1 MSSPTRY
8 STSPAPW
15 VPGATL
21 LRGECLPALR
31 AMPDASVSCVVTDPP
46 YGLSDVK
53 SAEVV
58 QAITAWAS
66 GDRERVPNGRGF
78 MGHDWD
84 KFVPPPAVWDECLRV
99 LKPGGYMAVFAGAR
113 TADLM
118 GLSIRL
124 AGFEIRDT
132 ITWMYGCLTADTEVL
147 TEQGWKLGIDVVA
160 GERVAQWHSSDNR
173 ISLAPV
179 LQIYRAPWDGPMRTL
194 RNADTDQ
201 VLTPNHR
208 VYNRQ
213 RQRKM
218 INGDRQSW
226 YDEQWKVSEA
236 KDISTWNP
244 VQLPIAGL
252 HDGPGIGGTDY
263 AALLGWVWTEGG
275 FDHSGTGVRL
285 YQSSVNDDKVQNINS
300 LLDRLGAHKRY
311 DYSRKYTRRNGILHN
326 YTATTW
332 YISGKLANQVRADL
346 PGKRP
351 TYALLWRMTLV
362 EKKAFLHAAL
372 LGDDHVD
379 AGGTWQFY
387 QKYEDDL
394 IWLQTLLAMIGQSG
408 KVGMRSDRPGGVV
421 YIRNTD
427 KTELQNRH
435 LRNLSENYF
444 GEVWCIKVPTG
455 AFVAR
460 RNGKIFITGNS
471 GFPKSL
477 DVSKAIDKTAGAER
491 EVIGIHH
498 RHGGGSPRSSS
509 MSGPLGTA
517 SSLPLTAPATEEAKI
532 YDGWGT
538 ALKPAGEP
546 IIVARKP
553 FVGTVAANVLKH
565 GTGGMNIDGC
575 RVDSKPRTTHARGNV
590 QGTAPQPMSWG
601 EQTAHAVDGANK
613 RWPANVV
620 LSHGEDCEL
629 ENCVAGCP
637 VAELDQQSGNCPSG
651 GSTHDRSA
659 LTTGIYG
666 QYTSGRNGS
675 RPADSGSASRFFP
688 VFRYQAKAPK
698 SERPV
703 VNGVAHPTVKPLAL
717 MEWLVTLFTPP
728 YGVVLDPFTG
738 SGTTGHAA
746 LKLGFNSILIERYA
760 QYWPLID
767 KRFSDYL
774 DSLKAEVG

>member
-1 MSSPTRY
+1 
-8 STSPAPW
+8 

-46 YGLSDVK
+46 YGLSDIK

-66 GDRERVPNGRGF
+66 GDRERVPDGRGF
-78 MGHDWD
+78 MGNEWD
-84 KFVPPPAVWDECLRV
+84 RFVPPAAVWDECLRV

-124 AGFEIRDT
+124 AGFEIKPA
-132 ITWMYGCLTADTEVL
+132 IYWLYGCLTADTEVL
-147 TEQGWKLGIDVVA
+147 TEQGWKLGIDVAA
-160 GERVAQWHSSDNR
+160 GERVAQWRSSDNR

-179 LQIYRAPWDGPMRTL
+179 LQTYRAPWDGPMRVL

-244 VQLPIAGL
+244 VQLPVAGL

-263 AALLGWVWTEGG
+263 AALLGWMWTEGG

-300 LLDRLGAHKRY
+300 LLDRLGVHKRY
-311 DYSRKYTRRNGILHN
+311 DYSRKYTRRNGALHN

-351 TYALLWRMTLV
+351 TYALLWRMTLA
-362 EKKAFLHAAL
+362 EKEAFLRAAL
-372 LGDDHVD
+372 LGDGHVD

-387 QKYEDDL
+387 QKHEDDL

-408 KVGMRSDRPGGVV
+408 KVGMRPDRPGGAV

-427 KTELQNRH
+427 KTELQSRH
-435 LRNLSENYF
+435 LRNSSENYF

-460 RNGKIFITGNS
+460 RNGKVFITGNS

-477 DVSKAIDKTAGAER
+477 DVGKAIDKAAGAER
-491 EVIGIHH
+491 EVIGIHR
-498 RHGGGSPRSSS
+498 RHGGGSLHSNS
-509 MSGPLGTA
+509 MAGPLGTA
-517 SSLPLTAPATEEAKI
+517 SSLPLTAPATKEAKKWE
-532 YDGWGT
+532 GWGT

-553 FVGTVAANVLKH
+553 FPGTVAANVLAH
-565 GTGGMNIDGC
+565 GTGGMNIDRC
-575 RVDSKPRTTHARGNV
+575 RVGDEIRVNPAAGNKPGGAAYMMSVHGMPQNVDSKEAAG
-590 QGTAPQPMSWG
+590 
-601 EQTAHAVDGANK
+601 

-620 LSHGEDCEL
+620 LSHGEECEL
-629 ENCVAGCP
+629 ESCVEGCP
-637 VAELDQQSGNCPSG
+637 VAELDRQSGATKSLPSRRRLAGSSAGNGQTLNHFTIKEDVVTGFTDEG
-651 GSTHDRSA
+651 G
-659 LTTGIYG
+659 
-666 QYTSGRNGS
+666 
-675 RPADSGSASRFFP
+675 ASRFFNA
-688 VFRYQAKAPK
+688 FRYQAKAPK

-728 YGVVLDPFTG
+728 YGMVLDPFTG
-738 SGTTGHAA
+738 TGTTGHAA
-746 LKLGFNSILIERYA
+746 LKLGFNSILIERCA

-767 KRFSDYL
+767 KRFNDYL